1 MTIQEKFKN
10 ITGYDISTYFDMFTD
25 FVANYYQ
32 NVIDYYSGNG
42 AINQDSILALNKLD
56 SETRKVSNM
65 FDSNSRNMNQTM
77 EFWDLLER
85 FENVKVKVNTIKNSS
100 KWLRSSIE
108 KGNYTGGVSFNYIQ
122 SQGEFFE
129 NIANKVGY
137 NDPQNQWANIAL
149 NNNVIE
155 EDYTKDGGCKMS
167 LTLQNNA
174 VVFIDSVVDN
184 LTGKKIYGK
193 DLNKEVLF
201 ENGDLKVLG
210 YDDTIKQSFDILL
223 STTKGSVPQF
233 PLDGIDKS
241 AFVGQNLNSVAFP
254 SIFRQL
260 VQLFRKDDTFKD
272 ISILNVIQ
280 EEDAMLIELS
290 VKTRLDEILTNT
302 LAV

>member
-10 ITGYDISTYFDMFTD
+10 ITGYDISTYFSMFTD

-32 NVIDYYSGNG
+32 NIIDYYSGNG
-42 AINQDSILALNKLD
+42 VINQDSILALNKLD

-85 FENVKVKVNTIKNSS
+85 FENVKVKVDTIKNSS

-108 KGNYTGGVSFNYIQ
+108 KGNYTGGVSFDYIQ

-155 EDYTKDGGCKMS
+155 EDYTKEGGCKMS
-167 LTLQNNA
+167 LALQNNA

-193 DLNKEVLF
+193 DLNKEVLL
-201 ENGDLKVLG
+201 ENGDLKVLS
-210 YDDTIKQSFDILL
+210 YDDTIRQSFDILL